1 MPPYRY
7 ILEPYHG
14 RNSRFTCPACG
25 KPHQFT
31 RYIDTETGEY
41 LADNVGI
48 CNRVNNC
55 GYHYT
60 PKDYFQDNK
69 TFAVPNTVTRKKI
82 KPHPTDPDLPRF
94 IPQAVFQKTLTSYKQ
109 NNFITYLKSIFDD
122 ETIFHLIN
130 IYKIGTS
137 KHFNGGTTIFWQID
151 TRGRIR
157 TGKLIKYDPL
167 TGKRIKKPF
176 PATTWA
182 HSLLYKEGYHLS
194 QCLFGEHLLAEVPG
208 APVAIVES
216 EKTAVIAQAK
226 LPGYIWL
233 ATGSLTEF
241 KPAKLNVLRNRKVVA
256 FPDLG
261 GCEKWQKTASAL
273 DFPIIISDYLEKNA
287 TEKQR
292 KQGLDIADFL

>member
-1 MPPYRY
+1 MPPFRY

-14 RNSRFTCPACG
+14 KSSRFTCPACE

-41 LADNVGI
+41 LSDEVGI
-48 CNRVNNC
+48 CNRINNC

-60 PKDYFQDNK
+60 PKDYFHDNK
-69 TFAVPNTVTRKKI
+69 TFTVQKPVTREKI
-82 KPHPTDPDLPRF
+82 QPHPTDPDLPRF
-94 IPQAVFQKTLTSYKQ
+94 IPQAVFQKTLTACHQ
-109 NNFITYLKSIFDD
+109 NNFITYLKSIFDE
-122 ETIFHLIN
+122 ETVFHLVN

-137 KHFNGGTTIFWQID
+137 RHFNGGTTIFWQID
-151 TRGRIR
+151 TQNRIR

-182 HSLLYKEGYHLS
+182 HSLLYKEGYNLS

-208 APVAIVES
+208 VPVAIVES

-226 LPGYIWL
+226 LPDYIWL
-233 ATGSLTEF
+233 ATGSLSEF
-241 KPAKLNVLRNRKVVA
+241 KPSKLNILKNRIVVA

-261 GCEKWQKTASAL
+261 ACDRWKQRALEL
-273 DFPIIISDYLEKNA
+273 DFPIIISDYLETHA
-287 TEKQR
+287 TDAQR

>member
-14 RNSRFTCPACG
+14 KNSRFTCPACG

-48 CNRVNNC
+48 CNRINNC

-60 PKDYFQDNK
+60 PKDYFRDNK
-69 TFAVPNTVTRKKI
+69 TIASPKPVALKKPQ
-82 KPHPTDPDLPRF
+82 PHPVDSNLPRF
-94 IPQAVFQKTLTSYKQ
+94 IPQAVFHKTLTAYRQ
-109 NNFITYLKSIFDD
+109 NNFISYLKSIFDE
-122 ETIFHLIN
+122 ETVSNLIY

-151 TRGRIR
+151 THGRIR

-182 HSLLYKEGYHLS
+182 HSLLYKDGYHLS
-194 QCLFGEHLLAEVPG
+194 QCLFGEHLLAGVPG

-226 LPGYIWL
+226 LPNYIWL

-241 KPAKLNVLRNRKVVA
+241 KPDKLNILRNRKVVA

-261 GCEKWQKTASAL
+261 ACDRWKQKALEL
-273 DFPIIISDYLEKNA
+273 DFPIIISDYLEKYA
-287 TEKQR
+287 TKEQR

>member
-1 MPPYRY
+1 MPYRY

-14 RNSRFTCPACG
+14 KNSRFTCPSCG
-25 KPHQFT
+25 KPHRFT

-41 LADNVGI
+41 LADNAGI

-60 PKDYFQDNK
+60 PKDYFRDNK
-69 TFAVPNTVTRKKI
+69 IFAPPSPPVRKQI
-82 KPHPTDPDLPRF
+82 KPPTNNPALPRF
-94 IPQAVFQKTLTSYKQ
+94 IPREIFQKSLTGYRQ
-109 NNFITYLKSIFDD
+109 NNFITYLKLIFDR
-122 ETIFHLIN
+122 ETIFYLIN

-137 KHFNGGTTIFWQID
+137 KHFNGGTTVFWQID
-151 TRGRIR
+151 TANRIR

-182 HSLLYKEGYHLS
+182 HSLLYKEGYNLS

-226 LPGYIWL
+226 LPAYIWL

-241 KPAKLNVLRNRKVVA
+241 KPAKLNILRNRKVVA

-287 TEKQR
+287 TGQQR